1 MKRRIVL
8 PEVEAVKLPVLF
20 NMRPGVYL
28 FILYAILLIVILFCV
43 AYLPGIL
50 KGGRYVTFSAPLAE
64 TGIVL
69 DGTYL
74 GATDNQYFIASGEH
88 EVAYMKGG
96 VQYATYA
103 LDVDHPVFLT
113 WFFHRTKTVDAPQ
126 LALGSDMKFK
136 IIHFDLEQI
145 QQASAI
151 LTYDA
156 VTRYEPVFSNLV
168 SDLKSLDIQ
177 KETFEQALELA
188 LLYITNETMLLDAQQ
203 ALQKYQIAL
212 TAFMQQTLES
222 ATSLF
227 ATANAS
233 TGLSEKVGS
242 LVKKETSLQAGEF
255 EIPGYRYPQASFV
268 MGTLTGQNYPAIN
281 EAGIKVTTPS
291 FALSTYEVSQYQW
304 ALFLQENPMWE
315 KANLASLVEQGL
327 VDEAYLAGLSPST
340 IFVTNK
346 PIHTISY
353 FAAQAFCE
361 WLSSKTGKTVF
372 LPSESMWTIAAYSHS
387 NLKFDASLSPIPS
400 PLKEPVSLLGGVWE
414 LTQTPYIPLARI
426 TDYQKALALHES
438 FGLTTQPIVKGG
450 SYLNDAKTISSN
462 TVGVVDPDVCGDLIG
477 FRVAWYE

>member
-1 MKRRIVL
+1 M
-8 PEVEAVKLPVLF
+8 
-20 NMRPGVYL
+20 
-28 FILYAILLIVILFCV
+28 
-43 AYLPGIL
+43 
-50 KGGRYVTFSAPLAE
+50 
-64 TGIVL
+64 
-69 DGTYL
+69 
-74 GATDNQYFIASGEH
+74 
-88 EVAYMKGG
+88 
-96 VQYATYA
+96 
-103 LDVDHPVFLT
+103 
-113 WFFHRTKTVDAPQ
+113 
-126 LALGSDMKFK
+126 
-136 IIHFDLEQI
+136 
-145 QQASAI
+145 
-151 LTYDA
+151 
-156 VTRYEPVFSNLV
+156 
-168 SDLKSLDIQ
+168 
-177 KETFEQALELA
+177 
-188 LLYITNETMLLDAQQ
+188 
-203 ALQKYQIAL
+203 
-212 TAFMQQTLES
+212 
-222 ATSLF
+222 
-227 ATANAS
+227 
-233 TGLSEKVGS
+233 SEKVGS

-450 SYLNDAKTISSN
+450 SYLNDARTISSN